1 MLKALCIGQD
11 IKDILLKDPKTKDQ
25 MLAYEESTATY
36 YVAPAYL
43 DLQVNGYAQVTLDEG
58 YSEDALLY
66 MSDAM
71 RRDGTSMFVP
81 TVITCTRDYMAQ
93 VLKIT
98 SDFMA
103 KFPGRI
109 PGVHLE
115 GPFISQG
122 RAGIHQASLI
132 RVMAEEDLEL
142 LLKYRKAISYITCSP
157 ESVPPLMRKAL
168 IDAGIKLSL
177 GHSTADFK
185 AADEFLKA
193 GATLGTHLYN
203 AMTKAYNGRTPGC
216 VEALLL
222 NKTFTGVICDGVHV
236 AWPLVQLAHQ
246 ILGRNF
252 VLVTDALAAAGVK
265 DPTTFPEFN
274 FAGTK
279 IFNDPVRGCIDSNG
293 TLGGSRLVMAQGVR
307 NLVNELGLSLEDAV
321 YAGAIS
327 PYGAL
332 RLCPLPYINVL
343 DDKLNVVAPSILAPV

>member
-11 IKDILLKDPKTKDQ
+11 IKDILVKNPETKDQ

-142 LLKYRKAISYITCSP
+142 LLKYRKAIS
-157 ESVPPLMRKAL
+157 
-168 IDAGIKLSL
+168 
-177 GHSTADFK
+177 
-185 AADEFLKA
+185 
-193 GATLGTHLYN
+193 
-203 AMTKAYNGRTPGC
+203 
-216 VEALLL
+216 
-222 NKTFTGVICDGVHV
+222 
-236 AWPLVQLAHQ
+236 
-246 ILGRNF
+246 
-252 VLVTDALAAAGVK
+252 
-265 DPTTFPEFN
+265 
-274 FAGTK
+274 
-279 IFNDPVRGCIDSNG
+279 
-293 TLGGSRLVMAQGVR
+293 
-307 NLVNELGLSLEDAV
+307 
-321 YAGAIS
+321 
-327 PYGAL
+327 
-332 RLCPLPYINVL
+332 
-343 DDKLNVVAPSILAPV
+343 